1 LNSIKYIYLCSKNV
15 FDVQYRR
22 IIHGKFSNENDLY
35 GQLYSDNLFH
45 SLTQANQQID
55 LYKNKSEAN
64 RFFQQTEQFYK
75 LLKEHQ
81 NREKNIVE

>member
-1 LNSIKYIYLCSKNV
+1 
-15 FDVQYRR
+15 
-22 IIHGKFSNENDLY
+22 
-35 GQLYSDNLFH
+35 
-45 SLTQANQQID
+45 LTQANQQID
-55 LYKNKSEAN
+55 LYKNKSEAI